1 MAPASARAPRL
12 LLSKTTTNC
21 AKPWRIYQYAL
32 LYLSLNHPEAHLSC
46 TALGYENFRTS
57 LQDTRTS
64 LQQIPHF
71 VTSTPH
77 SMPRTPALH
86 FKEARTPLQR
96 TCPYL
101 IYFLSFTEHQV
112 VSILAL
118 IIPSQPTSSLQVSLA
133 HNQTIL
139 LSKYPFRTWLQANL
153 NYPFYS
159 QPFANLNAHDACLL
173 LFLTWNTTY
182 YQRKVNR

>member
-1 MAPASARAPRL
+1 MVPASARASPL
-12 LLSKTTTNC
+12 LLSKTTTNR
-21 AKPWRIYQYAL
+21 AKPWLTYQYAH
-32 LYLSLNHPEAHLSC
+32 LYLSLNHPSAHQSC
-46 TALGYENFRTS
+46 TALGYEKSRTS
-57 LQDTRTS
+57 LQDRRTP
-64 LQQIPHF
+64 LQEIPHF

-77 SMPRTPALH
+77 PIPRTPALH

-118 IIPSQPTSSLQVSLA
+118 IIPSQPTSSLQRALVL
-133 HNQTIL
+133 NQTL
-139 LSKYPFRTWLQANL
+139 LLFNYPFRTRLQGTPD
-153 NYPFYS
+153 YPFYS

>member
-12 LLSKTTTNC
+12 LLSKTTTNR

-32 LYLSLNHPEAHLSC
+32 LYLSLNHPSAHQSC
-46 TALGYENFRTS
+46 TALGYEKSRTS
-57 LQDTRTS
+57 LQDRRTP
-64 LQQIPHF
+64 LQEIPHF

-77 SMPRTPALH
+77 SIPRTPALH
-86 FKEARTPLQR
+86 FKGARTLLQQ

-101 IYFLSFTEHQV
+101 IYFLSLTKHQV
-112 VSILAL
+112 VSIFAL
-118 IIPSQPTSSLQVSLA
+118 IIRSQPTSSFQRTLVL
-133 HNQTIL
+133 NQTL
-139 LSKYPFRTWLQANL
+139 LLFNYPFRTRLQGTHD
-153 NYPFYS
+153 YPFYS

>member
-12 LLSKTTTNC
+12 LLSKTTTNR

-46 TALGYENFRTS
+46 TALGCENFRTS

-64 LQQIPHF
+64 LQEIPHF

-77 SMPRTPALH
+77 SIPRTPALH
-86 FKEARTPLQR
+86 FKGARTLLQQ

-101 IYFLSFTEHQV
+101 IYFLSLTKHQV
-112 VSILAL
+112 VSIFAL
-118 IIPSQPTSSLQVSLA
+118 IIRSQPTSSFQRTLVL
-133 HNQTIL
+133 NQTL
-139 LSKYPFRTWLQANL
+139 LLFNYPFRTRLQGTHD
-153 NYPFYS
+153 YPFYS

>member
-1 MAPASARAPRL
+1 MAPASARASPL
-12 LLSKTTTNC
+12 LLSKTTTNR
-21 AKPWRIYQYAL
+21 AKPWLTYQYAH
-32 LYLSLNHPEAHLSC
+32 LYLSLNHPSAHQSC
-46 TALGYENFRTS
+46 TALGYEKSRTS
-57 LQDTRTS
+57 LQDRRTP
-64 LQQIPHF
+64 LQEIPHF

-77 SMPRTPALH
+77 PIPRTPALH

-96 TCPYL
+96 TYPYL
-101 IYFLSFTEHQV
+101 IYFLSFTERQV
-112 VSILAL
+112 VSIFAL
-118 IIPSQPTSSLQVSLA
+118 IIRSQPTSSLQVSLA

-139 LSKYPFRTWLQANL
+139 LSKYPFRTWLQANP

-173 LFLTWNTTY
+173 LFPTWNTTY